1 MIKWASWDMGAKTM
15 FIAACVAVMSMLM
28 NWVDVGFA
36 TRNGLSQGTFLFLLL
51 WIYPIQGVL
60 RSKHIIAWLGC
71 IMGALS
77 ALLTLFYIDSKQ
89 LEVFDRTTNVAAMG
103 AYVFL
108 FASIALVVGCFMYH
122 PIPKNQS

>member
-1 MIKWASWDMGAKTM
+1 MIKWASWGMGARTV
-15 FIAACVAVMSMLM
+15 FVAACVAVLSMFM
-28 NWVDVGFA
+28 NWVDIGFA

-51 WIYPIQGVL
+51 WIYPIQGLL
-60 RSKHIIAWLGC
+60 RGKPIMGWLGG
-71 IMGALS
+71 IMGAFS
-77 ALLTLFYIDSKQ
+77 AFLTLLYIGSKQ
-89 LEVFDRTTNVAAMG
+89 VEVFQRATNVAAMG